1 MIFLKVFG
9 RTIRTALTRSRWFD
23 IPLTREE
30 SLQADKKL
38 TITFGPSQ
46 DPEGVIMVD
55 SIKMLVQDIS
65 ITLIIFKNKSI
76 RYRYAY
82 DIIKD

>member
-9 RTIRTALTRSRWFD
+9 RTIRTVLTKSRWFD

-38 TITFGPSQ
+38 TIAFGPSQ

-55 SIKMLVQDIS
+55 SIKMLV
-65 ITLIIFKNKSI
+65 
-76 RYRYAY
+76 
-82 DIIKD
+82 